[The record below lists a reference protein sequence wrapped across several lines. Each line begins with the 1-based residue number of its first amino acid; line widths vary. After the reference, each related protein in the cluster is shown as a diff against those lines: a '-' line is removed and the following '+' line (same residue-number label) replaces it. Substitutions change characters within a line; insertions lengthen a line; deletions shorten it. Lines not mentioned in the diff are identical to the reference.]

1 MRLDKMW
8 DCGQK
13 IYGIKSV
20 MKFKHYNSAT
30 SFVPWK
36 KDYPT
41 SQQFFPPYPK
51 EKKKKRIVPYPPT
64 IPLPPTTSKMHVTL
78 KESMFLANIL
88 FGISPTLNMK
98 LN

>member
-51 EKKKKRIVPYPPT
+51 EKKKDCP
-64 IPLPPTTSKMHVTL
+64 
-78 KESMFLANIL
+78 
-88 FGISPTLNMK
+88 ISPSHPPPPRCM
-98 LN
+98 

>member
-8 DCGQK
+8 DCGQNIWDK
-13 IYGIKSV
+13 KSV
-20 MKFKHYNSAT
+20 MKLKHYNSAT

-51 EKKKKRIVPYPPT
+51 EEKKDCPISPHNSPPT
-64 IPLPPTTSKMHVTL
+64 PPHPQDACDL
-78 KESMFLANIL
+78 KGFHIFSQHLIWD
-88 FGISPTLNMK
+88 
-98 LN
+98 